1 MVRIL
6 AKGILLLKGSEEIL
20 RLRTVA
26 CSKVLQFLENV
37 FEELQL
43 LVRDLLPGD
52 GCLDCNLRREG
63 HWKDAIL
70 LLRYGLVDLARTA
83 GMLGVR
89 LPLQIEDLV
98 WESALLINYS
108 DRVGQARP
116 CGTVAGSARSAAVGA
131 RFR

>member
-43 LVRDLLPGD
+43 LVRENFFLAMDVLTVISV
-52 GCLDCNLRREG
+52 E
-63 HWKDAIL
+63 KAI
-70 LLRYGLVDLARTA
+70 GKT
-83 GMLGVR
+83 
-89 LPLQIEDLV
+89 
-98 WESALLINYS
+98 
-108 DRVGQARP
+108 
-116 CGTVAGSARSAAVGA
+116 RSFCCAMDS
-131 RFR
+131 

>member
-6 AKGILLLKGSEEIL
+6 AKEILLLKGSEEIL

-52 GCLDCNLRREG
+52 GCLDCNLR
-63 HWKDAIL
+63 
-70 LLRYGLVDLARTA
+70 
-83 GMLGVR
+83 
-89 LPLQIEDLV
+89 
-98 WESALLINYS
+98 
-108 DRVGQARP
+108 
-116 CGTVAGSARSAAVGA
+116 
-131 RFR
+131 

>member
-26 CSKVLQFLENV
+26 CSKVLKFLENV

-43 LVRDLLPGD
+43 LVRELLPGD
-52 GCLDCNLRREG
+52 GCRDCNLRREG
-63 HWKDAIL
+63 HWKDEIL

-83 GMLGVR
+83 GMLRVR
-89 LPLQIEDLV
+89 LPFQIENLRIETEHEVAHQGLV
-98 WESALLINYS
+98 AFQAIVLAEAAGAVALKH
-108 DRVGQARP
+108 
-116 CGTVAGSARSAAVGA
+116 
-131 RFR
+131 

>member
-83 GMLGVR
+83 GMLRVR
-89 LPLQIEDLV
+89 LPLQIENLRIETEHEV
-98 WESALLINYS
+98 AHKGLAAFQAIVLAEAAGAVALKH
-108 DRVGQARP
+108 
-116 CGTVAGSARSAAVGA
+116 
-131 RFR
+131 

>member
-83 GMLGVR
+83 GMLRVR
-89 LPLQIEDLV
+89 LPLQIENLRIETEHEV
-98 WESALLINYS
+98 AHQGLAAFQAIVLAEAAGAVALKH
-108 DRVGQARP
+108 
-116 CGTVAGSARSAAVGA
+116 
-131 RFR
+131 